1 MNHGR
6 VTDSSL
12 SLSLPLFFFFFL
24 SLSLSLSLPLQD
36 HKRPSGSEVI
46 VPHRIWTAVG
56 LDPFLLLCILR
67 EVLETR
73 FCGDL
78 LTGLEFLTYQPQE
91 REHLFLDLFIALP
104 P

>member
-12 SLSLPLFFFFFL
+12 SLSLFLFFFF
-24 SLSLSLSLPLQD
+24 LSLSLSLPLQD

-67 EVLETR
+67 EVL
-73 FCGDL
+73 GNKVL
-78 LTGLEFLTYQPQE
+78 W
-91 REHLFLDLFIALP
+91 
-104 P
+104 